1 MSEQTGTAP
10 EQCVTKFPTGNMDF
24 NQQEQMAAGA
34 TISQSL
40 QINTAPMFTHILK
53 GRFKKKQKTKL
64 PKPSYSL

>member
-1 MSEQTGTAP
+1 
-10 EQCVTKFPTGNMDF
+10 MDF

-53 GRFKKKQKTKL
+53 GRFKKKKK
-64 PKPSYSL
+64 KN

>member
-1 MSEQTGTAP
+1 
-10 EQCVTKFPTGNMDF
+10 MDF

-40 QINTAPMFTHILK
+40 QINTAPVFTHILK
-53 GRFKKKQKTKL
+53 GRLKKKQKTKL

>member
-1 MSEQTGTAP
+1 
-10 EQCVTKFPTGNMDF
+10 MDF

-53 GRFKKKQKTKL
+53 GRFKKKTKKL
-64 PKPSYSL
+64 NCPNPHTVCNNLDVA

>member
-1 MSEQTGTAP
+1 
-10 EQCVTKFPTGNMDF
+10 MDF

-53 GRFKKKQKTKL
+53 GRFKKKKKKL
-64 PKPSYSL
+64 NCPNPHTVCNNLDVA

>member
-1 MSEQTGTAP
+1 
-10 EQCVTKFPTGNMDF
+10 MDF

-53 GRFKKKQKTKL
+53 GRFKKKNKKKTKL

>member
-1 MSEQTGTAP
+1 
-10 EQCVTKFPTGNMDF
+10 MDF

-34 TISQSL
+34 MISQSL